1 MARTIAP
8 TFRTKEEQE
17 YLKKGLWSGKLLP
30 AYGESLARSAP
41 DAACVVDRG
50 RTYTFAQIDAWAGRV
65 AEFLQGLGV
74 RKGEA
79 ITFQLPNWAESIVLN
94 QAALKIGAVINPV
107 IPIYR
112 ERELSFILKQ
122 AESAVYV
129 VPASFRNFDYTGMAQ
144 GLQRETPS
152 LKHIVAVGES
162 RAKGVHAFPAAPPD
176 SAGAGMSAATGA
188 GKRGAALQADD
199 PALLLYTSGT
209 TASPKGVVHTHNT
222 LIAENE
228 SMAAWYRWSGSDVI
242 FMGSPV
248 THITGYLYGMLLPF
262 MLGTKVV
269 LLDVWYPAQAI
280 ALMRRHGCT
289 LTVGATPFLQD
300 LLDTI
305 RKQGLKRDDLPL
317 RTFACGG
324 ADVPAQLIYDVRSY
338 GIGAGRV
345 YGSSEY
351 PTYSC
356 PLPDSPLELCA
367 ASDGLP
373 MSGEGKVVDDDGNAV
388 AQGKAGELL
397 LKGPERFLGY
407 LDAALNADSF
417 TSDGWFRTGD
427 LVAFRADGSIEVKGR
442 KKDIINRGG
451 EKISAKEVEDLLYK
465 HPLVKEVAIVAMPD
479 ERLTEKAC
487 AYVVPKDAAHAPTLQ
502 DFAAYLAAERVAK
515 QKYPERVE
523 IIAALPKTASGK
535 VEKYVLRNDIRRK
548 LGKSSEERRT

>member
-1 MARTIAP
+1 MARIIAP
-8 TFRTKEEQE
+8 TFRTAEERQ
-17 YLKKGLWSGKLLP
+17 YLPQGLWPGKLLP
-30 AYGESLARSAP
+30 AYGESMARSAP

-50 RTYTFAQIDAWAGRV
+50 RTYTFAQIDAWAARV
-65 AEFLQGLGV
+65 AEFLHTLGV

-79 ITFQLPNWAESIVLN
+79 ITFQLPNWVESIVLN
-94 QAALKIGAVINPV
+94 QAALKMGAVINPV

-112 ERELSFILKQ
+112 EREMSFILKE

-129 VPASFRNFDYTGMAQ
+129 VPASFRNFDYIGMAQ
-144 GLQRETPS
+144 GLQREAPS

-162 RAKGVHAFPAAPPD
+162 KAKGVQAFPAAP
-176 SAGAGMSAATGA
+176 STLTGA
-188 GKRGAALQADD
+188 GKSIASLGADD

-222 LIAENE
+222 LASENE
-228 SMAAWYRWSGSDVI
+228 GMAKWYRWSNADTI

-248 THITGYLYGMLLPF
+248 THITGFLYGMLLPF

-269 LLDVWYPAQAI
+269 LLDAWDPAQAI
-280 ALMRRHGCT
+280 ALIRQHGCT

-300 LLDTI
+300 VLDTV
-305 RKQGLKRDDLPL
+305 RKQSLKPGDVPL
-317 RTFACGG
+317 KTFVCGG
-324 ADVPAQLIYDVRSY
+324 ADVPAQLVYDVRAY

-351 PTYSC
+351 PTYSGFA
-356 PLPDSPLELCA
+356 PDSPLELCA

-373 MSGEGKVVDDDGNAV
+373 MSGQGKVVDDDGNTLP
-388 AQGKAGELL
+388 QGQPGELL

-407 LDAALNADSF
+407 LDASLNDDSF
-417 TSDGWFRTGD
+417 TSDGWFSTGD
-427 LVAFRADGSIEVKGR
+427 LVAIRPDGSVEVKGR

-487 AYVVPKDAAHAPTLQ
+487 AYIVPKDPTHAPTIQ
-502 DFAAYLAAERVAK
+502 DFAAFLAAERVAK

-535 VEKYVLRNDIRRK
+535 VEKYVLRQDISKK
-548 LGKSSEERRT
+548 LGRA